1 VPLGGQPVNLTN
13 TPDVDECDPTWS
25 RNGARL
31 AFASNAG
38 ADEAG
43 LKNYDVY
50 VMTMTGRDRKQTRV
64 TFNGSRDDTPA
75 WDPAGRS
82 IYFRSNRGGQWGIWK
97 IAAP

>member
-13 TPDVDECDPTWS
+13 TPDVDECDPVWS

-38 ADEAG
+38 EDETG
-43 LKNYDVY
+43 RKNYDVY
-50 VMTMTGRDRKQTRV
+50 VMSMTGRGRKQTRV
-64 TFNGSRDDTPA
+64 TFNGSRDDGPA
-75 WDPAGRS
+75 WDPPGKS